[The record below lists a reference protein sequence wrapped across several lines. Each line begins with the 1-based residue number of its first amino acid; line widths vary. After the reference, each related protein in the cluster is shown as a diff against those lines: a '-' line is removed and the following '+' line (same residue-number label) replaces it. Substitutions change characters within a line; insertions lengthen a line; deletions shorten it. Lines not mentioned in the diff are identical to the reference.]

1 MSYDT
6 WVFDLDNTL
15 YPARCNLFAQVDE
28 RIGKFMA
35 DYLKV
40 DRVEARRLQKEYW
53 RAHGTS
59 LRGMMLNHG
68 CPPEEFLH
76 YVHDIDVSG
85 VAPSAALDAALAQ
98 LPGRKVIFTNGTVPH
113 AERIMARLGVA
124 HHFDGI
130 FDIVASDYIPKPE
143 RVVYDRMLAEHRI
156 DPRRAIML
164 DDMAHN
170 LKPAHELGMA
180 TVWVHTPE
188 SLQRHEQSG
197 ADKAHIHHETDD
209 VVAWLQAWLDGRP
222 HPTA

>member
-1 MSYDT
+1 MASSYDT

-28 RIGKFMA
+28 RIGQFMSR
-35 DYLKV
+35 YLNV
-40 DRVEARRLQKEYW
+40 DRIEARRLQKEYW

-59 LRGMMLNHG
+59 LRGLMLVHG
-68 CPPEEFLH
+68 CPPGEFLD

-85 VAPSAALDAALAQ
+85 VAPSAELNDALTR

-113 AERIMARLGVA
+113 AQRIMDRLGVS

-143 RVVYDRMLAEHRI
+143 RAVYDQMIAQHGI

-188 SLQRHEQSG
+188 SLARHQQSG
-197 ADKAHIHHETDD
+197 SDKTHIHHETDD
-209 VVAWLQAWLDGRP
+209 VVEWLQDYLAK
-222 HPTA
+222 TA

>member
-1 MSYDT
+1 MAARSFDT

-28 RIGKFMA
+28 RIGQFMA
-35 DYLKV
+35 SYLNV

-59 LRGMMLNHG
+59 LRGLMLLHD

-85 VAPSAALDAALAQ
+85 VEPSLALDTALAQ

-113 AERIMARLGVA
+113 AKRIMDRLGVS

-130 FDIVASDYIPKPE
+130 FDIVASAYIPKPE
-143 RVVYDRMLAEHRI
+143 RSVYQQMIQQHGI

-170 LKPAHELGMA
+170 LKPAHDMGMA
-180 TVWVHTPE
+180 TVWVRTPE
-188 SLQRHEQSG
+188 SLVRHEQSG
-197 ADKAHIHHETDD
+197 ADKSHLHHETDD
-209 VVAWLQAWLDGRP
+209 LVEWLQTWLAQR
-222 HPTA
+222 